1 MKRRD
6 FLKVTPAASLALMI
20 NGLPISTYAS
30 SPLLQLL
37 AKQTQA
43 TGRVIILIQ
52 LNGGNDG
59 LNTVIP
65 IDQYSGLSAGRAN
78 ILIPQPQ
85 VLALNNTTV
94 TGLHPAMTGIR
105 DLYNNGL
112 VNIVQGVSY
121 PNPNFSHFRATDI
134 WFSGSDSSQYIETGW
149 LGRYLDDKYQGYP
162 TGYPNASMPDPLAI
176 QIGSGVSTVVQGS
189 NVNMGMAVSSISS
202 FYNIINGTVDPAP
215 ATPAG
220 HELTFLRYIAQQT
233 AQYNTVL
240 ATAASKANNMSTL
253 YPAGNTLADQLK
265 IVARLIAGGLETPV
279 YIVSMGGFDTHSN
292 QVDSTN
298 PVLGTHAT
306 LLQKL
311 SEAVTAF
318 MDDCKLLD
326 IQGRVAAMTM
336 SEFGRRIKS
345 NSSGGTDHGTAEPVM
360 VFGTGVNPGILGTN
374 PTIPST
380 PTTNDNLPMQN
391 DYRSIYAA
399 VLADWFQVSPA
410 VLTNVLMKS
419 YPILPIF
426 KQSVSID
433 EGQMAGAGNT
443 GDEVLRQNYPNP
455 FSKSTTLSFA
465 SPGGQTTLQLFDAQ
479 GRLVLTIL
487 QQYMDRGTHEVTID
501 RGSLSSGNYFYRLTS
516 GKDQF
521 TKKLVITD

>member
-6 FLKVTPAASLALMI
+6 FLKVTPAASLAFMI
-20 NGLPISTYAS
+20 NGLPVSTYAS

-65 IDQYSGLSAGRAN
+65 LDQYSGLSAGRSN
-78 ILIPQPQ
+78 ILIPQTQ
-85 VLALNNTTV
+85 VLGLNGSSV

-105 DLYNNGL
+105 DMFNNGL

-134 WFSGSDSSQYIETGW
+134 WFSGSDSSQYIDTGW
-149 LGRYLDDKYQGYP
+149 LGRYLDDKYPGFP
-162 TGYPNASMPDPLAI
+162 TGYPNTTMPDPLAI

-202 FYNIINGTVDPAP
+202 FYNIVNGTVDPAP

-233 AQYNTVL
+233 QQYNSVL
-240 ATAASKANNMSTL
+240 AAAAANANNMSTL
-253 YPAGNTLADQLK
+253 YPAGNRLADQLK

-279 YIVSMGGFDTHSN
+279 YIVSLGGFDTHSA
-292 QVDSTN
+292 QVDTADHTK
-298 PVLGTHAT
+298 GAHAK
-306 LLQKL
+306 LLQQI
-311 SEAVTAF
+311 SEAMFAF

-326 IQGRVAAMTM
+326 IQSRVAAMTM

-345 NSSGGTDHGTAEPVM
+345 NASGGTDHGTAEPVM
-360 VFGTGVNPGILGTN
+360 VFGTEVNPGILGKN
-374 PTIPST
+374 PVIPST
-380 PTTNDNLPMQN
+380 PSTGDNIAMEN

-399 VLADWFQVSPA
+399 VLADWFKVSPT
-410 VLTNVLMKS
+410 VLTNVLMSS

-426 KQSVSID
+426 KQSVTIN
-433 EGQMAGAGNT
+433 EQQMAGTHGE
-443 GDEVLRQNYPNP
+443 DVLRQNYPNP
-455 FSKSTTLSFA
+455 FSKTTTISFITQ
-465 SPGGQTTLQLFDAQ
+465 GGMTTLQVFDAQ
-479 GRLVLTIL
+479 GRLVRTVF
-487 QQYMDRGTHEVTID
+487 QQNMDRGTHEVTID
-501 RGSLSSGNYFYRLTS
+501 RGSLVAGNYFYRLTS

-521 TKKLVITD
+521 TKRLVVVD